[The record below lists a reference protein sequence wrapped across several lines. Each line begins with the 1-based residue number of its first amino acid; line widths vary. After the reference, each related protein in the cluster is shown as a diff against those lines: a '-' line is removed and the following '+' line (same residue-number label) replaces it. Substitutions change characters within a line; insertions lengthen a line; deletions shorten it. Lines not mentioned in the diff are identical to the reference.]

1 VPRIVLKAIHQRGNP
16 DNEVVEEVVNEG
28 VGEAVNEGV
37 EETVNEDVGE
47 AVNEG
52 VGEVVNHLAVE
63 KKAKPVQVMTISSR
77 ACDTK
82 S

>member
-1 VPRIVLKAIHQRGNP
+1 MRAIHQKGNP
-16 DNEVVEEVVNEG
+16 DNEGVGEAVNEG

-37 EETVNEDVGE
+37 EEV
-47 AVNEG
+47 VNEG

-63 KKAKPVQVMTISSR
+63 KKAKPVQVITVSSR

-82 S
+82 SQSKDD